1 MENNMNVEVE
11 VRFCPSGTVWLS
23 ATKHPAGIRHD
34 PALAER
40 VTLNGGTAL
49 PVSKYAKYP
58 GFLEWLITQIAS
70 GQTEDLTVKTFK
82 GMRGDLDA

>member
-1 MENNMNVEVE
+1 MENDMNVEVE

-23 ATKHPAGIRHD
+23 AIEHPAGIRHD

-40 VTLNGGTAL
+40 LYLNGRSAL
-49 PVSKYAKYP
+49 AVSGYEKYP
-58 GFLEWLITQIAS
+58 GYLEWLISSIAG
-70 GQTEDLTVKTFK
+70 GQRENLTVTTFK